1 MLAVFIVSMVFWI
14 ILGVANGGFV
24 LYGPVAMPLAYT
36 AFMVVGALIVAHR
49 PGNAMGWLFSALGL
63 LAAIM
68 FLALEYATFAY
79 YTRPG
84 PWPGAI
90 VAAWLSAWAVIP
102 LSGLTVTFTLLLFPS
117 GRLLSPRWRVVAWL
131 AAMDLAAVTAVAAL
145 GPTLPTVGV
154 HNPIGVAGMP
164 DLQQGAVG
172 NALRLLG
179 YACRWRHVRRWWC
192 GSVAPRSGA
201 PAAQVVLVRCC
212 AVGRHFTAATTRRG
226 PLRDSAAGYG
236 TRSTWTRSQPSC
248 SRWSIKRC
256 SPPPFRSGF
265 GHRYR
270 RHRAQKDKD
279 PNSDAA

>member
-154 HNPIGVAGMP
+154 PNPIGVAGMP

-179 YACRWRHVRRWWC
+179 YALPLAACASLVVRFRRSQEWSASSSS
-192 GSVAPRSGA
+192 GSRTLLCCWSPLHRRYNAARTVEGFSG
-201 PAAQVVLVRCC
+201 R
-212 AVGRHFTAATTRRG
+212 
-226 PLRDSAAGYG
+226 LRDEIDLDTLSAELLAVVDQ
-236 TRSTWTRSQPSC
+236 TMQPTAVSLWLRPSVQTP
-248 SRWSIKRC
+248 SRTE
-256 SPPPFRSGF
+256 G
-265 GHRYR
+265 
-270 RHRAQKDKD
+270 
-279 PNSDAA
+279 

>member
-1 MLAVFIVSMVFWI
+1 VGRRWTWVAWSMLAVFIVSMVFWI

-49 PGNAMGWLFSALGL
+49 PGNAMGVAVLSPWPAGRDHVLGPGVRHVRL
-63 LAAIM
+63 LHPAW
-68 FLALEYATFAY
+68 
-79 YTRPG
+79 

-154 HNPIGVAGMP
+154 PNPIGVAGMP

-179 YACRWRHVRRWWC
+179 YAL
-192 GSVAPRSGA
+192 PL
-201 PAAQVVLVRCC
+201 AAC
-212 AVGRHFTAATTRRG
+212 A
-226 PLRDSAAGYG
+226 
-236 TRSTWTRSQPSC
+236 
-248 SRWSIKRC
+248 
-256 SPPPFRSGF
+256 
-265 GHRYR
+265 
-270 RHRAQKDKD
+270 
-279 PNSDAA
+279 